1 MKKILKFYS
10 PTCGPCRI
18 MSRSLSAIEGVEI
31 QDIDV
36 TDDSNRELI
45 EKWEVRSIPTTI
57 VLDENGNKLKR
68 FMGIFSANMIKE
80 VCG

>member
-18 MSRSLSAIEGVEI
+18 MSKNLSAIEGVEI

-36 TDDSNRELI
+36 TDDSNSELI

-68 FMGIFSANMIKE
+68 FMGIFSANKIKE